1 MLGTPINVTSDSFEA
16 KMALSSITQNAGYSG
31 LREISAN
38 TNPGNNEA
46 LVKIDDTRT
55 RRSRDNMVEVKKKKV
70 EKLRK
75 QKQFTSKGA
84 NLSTYRGS
92 KGDDSQNIAPSKSF
106 LCSDTQNLS
115 INK

>member
-1 MLGTPINVTSDSFEA
+1 
-16 KMALSSITQNAGYSG
+16 MALSSITQNAGYSG

-38 TNPGNNEA
+38 TNPGNDEA
-46 LVKIDDTRT
+46 LIKRDDTRT

-70 EKLRK
+70 EKLKK
-75 QKQFTSKGA
+75 QKQFTSKGG

-106 LCSDTQNLS
+106 LCTDTQNLS